1 MFQAYETENRSA
13 IEAEL
18 VEAIEKAKAQSY
30 DR

>member
-18 VEAIEKAKAQSY
+18 VEAIENARAHGY